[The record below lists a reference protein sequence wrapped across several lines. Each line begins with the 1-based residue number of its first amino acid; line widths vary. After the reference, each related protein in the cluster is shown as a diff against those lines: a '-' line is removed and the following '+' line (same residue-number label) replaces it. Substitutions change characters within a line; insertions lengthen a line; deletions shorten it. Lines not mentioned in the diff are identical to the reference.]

1 MDEQQLIA
9 RAVAGDEAAMRA
21 LYDAQ
26 VDRVFG
32 LAYRLAGDRDLAEDF
47 AQEAFLRAFDRL
59 ADFRG
64 EAAFSSWLHAVTVS
78 VAINGLRKLGR
89 RRRHEVAW
97 DGRALPELPAA
108 GDLEVKR
115 WLQRAIDE
123 LPDDLRALVLLHYVE
138 GHRHREIAELLGIP
152 EGTSKARLAR
162 ARELMRRAIGFAP
175 RPSGAPPGETIA
187 SLGTENADAKR

>member
-1 MDEQQLIA
+1 LDERQLIA

-21 LYDAQ
+21 LYDAH

-59 ADFRG
+59 EGFRG
-64 EAAFSSWLHAVTVS
+64 EAAFSSWLHTITVS

-89 RRRHEVAW
+89 RRRHEVRCDSA
-97 DGRALPELPAA
+97 APPEWPAA
-108 GDLEVKR
+108 GDVELKR
-115 WLQRAIDE
+115 WLTRAIDE
-123 LPDDLRALVLLHYVE
+123 LPDELRALVLLHYVE
-138 GHRHREIAELLGIP
+138 GHKHREIAALMGIP

-162 ARELMRRAIGFAP
+162 ARGLMRRSIGLAP
-175 RPSGAPPGETIA
+175 ASNGAPAGKPVA
-187 SLGTENADAKR
+187 SLGTKNVDVKP